1 MNDLHR
7 ATCAICAAAF
17 AVLFLAGIIWFGD
30 FGARIA
36 ALAAAMAAF
45 LSQFVAQDTLN
56 PIVASDVR
64 WLSHRLSL
72 GMAYAAFFLSIVAL
86 GLMILGI

>member
-45 LSQFVAQDTLN
+45 LSQFVAQDTVN
-56 PIVASDVR
+56 QMISSNDR
-64 WLSHRLSL
+64 WMSHRISL
-72 GMAYAAFFLSIVAL
+72 GMAYAAFFLAIVAL
-86 GLMILGI
+86 GLMILGL